1 MILADKYIVQEILG
15 EGGLGIV
22 VRAHHQQLDLPVA
35 IKFLKPKAAVDRDL
49 VERFLR
55 EGQLA
60 AKIRSV
66 HSVGVHDV
74 GTLEGIPYM
83 VLEYLEGRD
92 LGTVLLE
99 EGHLPVQQSVD
110 YVLEACDA
118 LAEAHA
124 LGIVHRDLKPE
135 NLFVAEMAAGLTAV
149 KILDFGIS
157 KLTPQKGHGRRAG
170 GTGPAHRVITRRGE
184 RIGTPAYMSP
194 EQLMSP
200 RDVDARSDLW
210 SMGVVLHELLAGRC
224 PFFGKT
230 TGELVQA
237 ILMKPPVL
245 LRAHCPAAPIEL
257 EAVIAKCLTKDRGG
271 RYRNVAEFAQDI
283 APLGDPMMA
292 RARLQ
297 HIHAVIREIG
307 ESIRPPT
314 FSGRGSG

>member
-1 MILADKYIVQEILG
+1 MIVADKYIVQEVLG

-66 HSVGVHDV
+66 HAVGVHDI
-74 GTLEGIPYM
+74 GTLEGTPYM

-92 LGTVLLE
+92 LATVLLE
-99 EGHLPVQQSVD
+99 EGSVPVQQAVD

-135 NLFVAEMAAGLTAV
+135 NLFVAEMAAGLTTV

-157 KLTPQKGHGRRAG
+157 KLTPKRRDGRPPSTG
-170 GTGPAHRVITRRGE
+170 GRGRRVITRRGE

-200 RDVDARSDLW
+200 RDVDARSDIW
-210 SMGVVLHELLAGRC
+210 SMGVVLHELLTGRC
-224 PFFGKT
+224 PFEGKNT
-230 TGELVQA
+230 AEIIDA

-245 LRAHCPAAPIEL
+245 LRAHCPATPAEL
-257 EAVIAKCLTKDRGG
+257 EVVIVKCLAKDRGR

-283 APLGDPMMA
+283 APFGDPMMA

-297 HIHAVIREIG
+297 HIHAVIKEIG

-314 FSGRGSG
+314 FSGQGS